1 MSQLLKIF
9 IWVFSLLP
17 LPIVHLIG
25 VILAWGFIL
34 VPNKRRS
41 TIKTNLAICFPNLS
55 SNQRSRLLRNNLLE
69 TGKGIIETGVLW
81 CWSKKRVLKLIKKV
95 EGKELLDQA
104 MSSGK
109 GCILAAPHLG
119 VWEILGV
126 YASPQYPM
134 TIMYRPPPLAGMDSL
149 IRRAR
154 ERVGAKLVPTDRA
167 GVKSLYAALGKGELI
182 GVLPDQDPGPGGGVF
197 APYFGTQANT
207 MTLLSRLAAK
217 TGATVVF
224 GYVERLKFGRGYV
237 IHFTK
242 GSEEI
247 NQKDTLTSCTAVNAG
262 VEKCVRVLPDQYL
275 WCYKRFRC
283 RPEGEAHFYSR

>member
-17 LPIVHLIG
+17 LPVVHLIG

-41 TIKTNLAICFPNLS
+41 TIKTNLAICFPDLS
-55 SNQRSRLLRNNLLE
+55 NTQRSRLLRNNLLE
-69 TGKGIIETGVLW
+69 TGKGAIETGVLW
-81 CWSKKRVLKLIKKV
+81 YWSKKRVLAKIKKV
-95 EGKELLDQA
+95 VGKEILDHA

-119 VWEILGV
+119 SWEIIGV

-134 TIMYRPPPLAGMDSL
+134 TIMYRPSPLSGMDSL
-149 IRRAR
+149 MRRAR
-154 ERVGAKLVPTDRA
+154 ERVGATLVPTGRG
-167 GVKSLYAALGKGELI
+167 GVKSLYAALARGELI
-182 GVLPDQDPGPGGGVF
+182 GILPDQDPGPGGGVF
-197 APYFGTQANT
+197 APFFATQANT

-217 TGATVVF
+217 TGAVVIF
-224 GYVERLKFGRGYV
+224 GYAERLSFGRGYNL
-237 IHFTK
+237 HFIK
-242 GSEEI
+242 GSGEI
-247 NQKDTLTSCTAVNAG
+247 NHKDTNTSCSAMNAG
-262 VEKCVRVLPDQYL
+262 VEECVRALPDQYL

-283 RPEGEAHFYSR
+283 RPEGEARVYSR